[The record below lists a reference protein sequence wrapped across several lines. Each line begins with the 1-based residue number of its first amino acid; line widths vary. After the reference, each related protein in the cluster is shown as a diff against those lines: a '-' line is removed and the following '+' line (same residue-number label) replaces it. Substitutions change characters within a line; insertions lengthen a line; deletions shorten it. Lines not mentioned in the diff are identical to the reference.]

1 MTILLWGRNE
11 DPVVNAV
18 ADACKGYDL
27 DVAIAD
33 TDHISSF
40 DIDRNLTTAD
50 GRRVEL
56 ETVTGVLV
64 RPDGHTLTPEA
75 LAVFQALDAWTELT
89 AATVLN
95 RPSAAATNRSKP
107 YQLQI
112 ISRYGFAVPDTLVTT
127 NPADVEELRSKWGR
141 LIYKSVSGT
150 RSIVAELSDVHRGR
164 LDDVSTC
171 PTQFQ
176 QHVPGTDYRVH
187 VVGAEVF
194 ACSIES
200 NATDY
205 RYAAM
210 SGATLAMAAE
220 TLPAKIERQC
230 AELAQGLGLGLAGI
244 DLRLDPDGQWWCFE
258 VNTAPG
264 FIWFEDHTGLPIA
277 AAVARALARRE

>member
-1 MTILLWGRNE
+1 MRGQIGARL
-11 DPVVNAV
+11 
-18 ADACKGYDL
+18 
-27 DVAIAD
+27 
-33 TDHISSF
+33 F
-40 DIDRNLTTAD
+40 
-50 GRRVEL
+50 
-56 ETVTGVLV
+56 GVCCAE
-64 RPDGHTLTPEA
+64 RQDEGA
-75 LAVFQALDAWTELT
+75 LFASWIDAWTEIT

-95 RPSAAATNRSKP
+95 RPSAAASNRSKP

-112 ISRYGFAVPDTLVTT
+112 ISGYGFAVPETLVTT
-127 NPADVEELRSKWGR
+127 DHADVAELRARCGR

-150 RSIVAELSDVHRGR
+150 RSIVAELTDAHTER
-164 LDDVSTC
+164 LDDIATC

-176 QHVPGTDYRVH
+176 QYVPGVDYRVH
-187 VVGAEVF
+187 VVKERVF
-194 ACSIES
+194 ACRIES
-200 NATDY
+200 SATDY

-264 FIWFEDHTGLPIA
+264 FIWFEDHTGLLIA